1 MSKHTKVRT
10 VRHDRLHGC
19 RVVRTVATAA
29 ERVPRPVGDVEA
41 LIAGVEVVASVVSE
55 EHGVQAVIVVDTAPS
70 GQQRLPRDDAVV
82 LVLRVHEQIRRL
94 RDDDLVTEHRDS
106 ERREHFGTLVE
117 YLSRV
122 GLTVAVG
129 ILQDH
134 DAIPGKV
141 VLGLALQI
149 AAVVHRLD
157 KPHTPALVDIEV
169 GRIHEQG
176 LAGPQGHF
184 ETWRDLELVT
194 NRGRRH
200 GARSQRE
207 RNRA

>member
-1 MSKHTKVRT
+1 MGKHPKVRA
-10 VRHDRLHGC
+10 VRHDGLHGG

-29 ERVPRPVGDVEA
+29 ERVPGPVGDVEA

-55 EHGVQAVIVVDTAPS
+55 EHGVQAMIVVDTAPS
-70 GQQRLPRDDAVV
+70 AQQRLSRDDAVV
-82 LVLRVHEQIRRL
+82 LVLRVHKQIRRL

-122 GLTVAVG
+122 GLAVAVG

-141 VLGLALQI
+141 VLRLALQV
-149 AAVVHRLD
+149 AAIVHGFD
-157 KPHTPALVDIEV
+157 EPHPPALVDIKV
-169 GRIHEQG
+169 GRIHQQWF
-176 LAGPQGHF
+176 ARPQGHF
-184 ETWRDLELVT
+184 EPWGNLELVT
-194 NRGRRH
+194 NSGRRH
-200 GARSQRE
+200 GARSERD